1 MAYLK
6 SHSGRNENWIP
17 TVREA
22 GMASFL
28 PCSYSVPTCRSA
40 PLISRC
46 LQASVLV
53 CLDCC
58 CKMLGGLSNIS
69 VFSLE
74 ANGQGVHMF
83 DLGDLCPRLAG

>member
-28 PCSYSVPTCRSA
+28 PCSYSAPTCRSA

-46 LQASVLV
+46 LQVSMLV
-53 CLDCC
+53 CLDDC

-69 VFSLE
+69 VFCLE
-74 ANGQGVHMF
+74 DNGQGVHVF
-83 DLGDLCPRLAG
+83 VL